1 MWFAQSFASSRA
13 ENLPATHAVHSLS
26 LVVVPSVISSP
37 TPQLVTVEWAT
48 QAVDELL
55 SSSQEVAPHSVQ
67 VVAAEVAARIQQ
79 ACFDWLDAPILRVQ
93 NRDTYQPY
101 TTELENLAIPSPE
114 RIVEACKKV
123 TGK

>member
-1 MWFAQSFASSRA
+1 MLHCVALAVWSAQSFASSRA

-26 LVVVPSVISSP
+26 LVVVPAVISSP

-67 VVAAEVAARIQQ
+67 VVAAEVAAPGASLQLLKRLGS
-79 ACFDWLDAPILRVQ
+79 AG
-93 NRDTYQPY
+93 N
-101 TTELENLAIPSPE
+101 
-114 RIVEACKKV
+114 
-123 TGK
+123 